1 MKDREGKLV
10 EQILSVKTQADLTEL
25 RRTVADRL
33 TAGLLGKRKA
43 KRLHALLDDLE
54 HVVQGRLIARI
65 TTLSSAA
72 QDVARAFDRLR
83 SPERRERVIDLV
95 RAERDAET
103 REQGGSEV
111 RFGGP
116 PGMPP
121 WPVT

>member
-10 EQILSVKTQADLTEL
+10 EQILSVKTQVDLAEL

-43 KRLHALLDDLE
+43 KRLQALLDDLE
-54 HVVQGRLIARI
+54 YVVQGRLIARI

-72 QDVARAFDRLR
+72 QDVARAFERLR
-83 SPERRERVIDLV
+83 SPERRERVLDLV

-103 REQGGSEV
+103 TEQGGSEV
-111 RFGGP
+111 RFGP

>member
-10 EQILSVKTQADLTEL
+10 EQILSVKTQVDLAEL

-43 KRLHALLDDLE
+43 KRLQALLDDLE
-54 HVVQGRLIARI
+54 YVVQGRLIARI

-83 SPERRERVIDLV
+83 SPERRERVLDLV

-111 RFGGP
+111 RFGP